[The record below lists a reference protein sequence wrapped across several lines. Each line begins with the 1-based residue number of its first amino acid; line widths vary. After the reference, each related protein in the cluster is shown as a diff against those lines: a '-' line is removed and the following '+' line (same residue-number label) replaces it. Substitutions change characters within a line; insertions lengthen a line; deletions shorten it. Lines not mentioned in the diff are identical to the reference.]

1 MFTSCQV
8 TLYITIWLMSR
19 DQGVSLYAPGGG
31 ADLNVHCVTEW
42 LVTKAFTAKWLVTMW
57 RVTKVL
63 NAKWQMTKWLV
74 KCPYAKWRVFGQVV
88 KEVYCTYISCFIFHT
103 RQVSDISDILHF
115 LLFSYCKTSAKR
127 VLSR

>member
-1 MFTSCQV
+1 
-8 TLYITIWLMSR
+8 MSR

-103 RQVSDISDILHF
+103 YQVSDISDILHF